1 LRWLLIFVAGFAL
14 LQIIGAVVN
23 PTVSTIASA
32 VISGAHTILLVVA
45 WVELVRKRAIIAV
58 ILISIGFG
66 VVALFGSFGI
76 PEALPVYIL
85 LPVLSAVVALP
96 FLAQRTLHW
105 MALIATIAAG
115 VITSLAIFSQN
126 IAASS
131 FQRLALIIAVS
142 GISGLTMFLLTQLHR
157 RLNETLTETRA
168 INAELE
174 LARSGLEKEV
184 HTRTSAL
191 QTAMDTLA
199 QRSTEQAALLEEIQ
213 LQREA
218 IRELSMPVLPITPTT
233 LVMPLIGALDTA
245 RLQEMQ
251 SQALRAIEQTRA
263 DTLLL
268 DITGILVVDTQVAQG
283 ILTVVSATRL
293 MGADSI
299 LVGIRP
305 EVAQT
310 IVGLGLDLSS
320 VRTYADLQTA
330 LRHIRI
336 G

>member
-1 LRWLLIFVAGFAL
+1 
-14 LQIIGAVVN
+14 
-23 PTVSTIASA
+23 
-32 VISGAHTILLVVA
+32 
-45 WVELVRKRAIIAV
+45 
-58 ILISIGFG
+58 
-66 VVALFGSFGI
+66 
-76 PEALPVYIL
+76 
-85 LPVLSAVVALP
+85 
-96 FLAQRTLHW
+96 
-105 MALIATIAAG
+105 
-115 VITSLAIFSQN
+115 
-126 IAASS
+126 
-131 FQRLALIIAVS
+131 
-142 GISGLTMFLLTQLHR
+142 MFLLTQLHR

-174 LARSGLEKEV
+174 LARSGLEQEV

-233 LVMPLIGALDTA
+233 LVMPLIGALDAA

-283 ILTVVSATRL
+283 ILSVVSATRL

-330 LRHIRI
+330 LRAIMVKAPRI
-336 G
+336 QESGVRSQNTHQHDL